1 MRPELG
7 YIARRIVVA
16 VLVSLALMIVRHVV
30 HS

>member
-1 MRPELG
+1 MRPELD

-16 VLVSLALMIVRHVV
+16 VLVSLALVIVRHVV